1 MPPTWLILLFCAVVL
16 TFLGMVALAIRS
28 WPRIS
33 NGRRIGGTLALI
45 PHLLLIV
52 CVVVSVSYGHPRQ
65 GSPGF
70 NTQFACDVLIV
81 FILPVP
87 ALVGTLT
94 AFALL
99 LGGRKR

>member
-1 MPPTWLILLFCAVVL
+1 MNVTTNPDFERSLLDVDHQEVPPNPRCSSDRSHEVGECSLI
-16 TFLGMVALAIRS
+16 ME
-28 WPRIS
+28 
-33 NGRRIGGTLALI
+33 
-45 PHLLLIV
+45 
-52 CVVVSVSYGHPRQ
+52 